1 MAVKKRRALPKS
13 KGAAKAAPLASKP
26 KGGGIKKRTHIPVE
40 PDVPEFGGE
49 LGNIVTAMTES
60 GNYGKPFKRASSR
73 AMDTARSPT
82 GVLSL
87 DLCLGGGW
95 TTSRAGMLYGEKS
108 SGKSTLAAMSIA
120 ALQRAN
126 PDAMAAWL
134 DIEGTVDKAWLRKL
148 GCDTNRIVIAEPESG
163 EHAVDIADAM
173 LRAREI
179 EFVVTDSIAM
189 LVPMQEIEDS
199 AEQQTMALQA
209 RLVGKYI
216 RKTQNALLKER
227 GRGHTPILVH
237 INQFRMKV
245 GLVFGDP
252 RVLPGGKALE
262 FSTTQQV
269 ETKNKEHLGKDDDK
283 NDIVLFNEHNF
294 KITKNKGGGPMKEG
308 AFKLIRGQGT
318 KGKDVYDLPEAWI
331 DQAKTIYTFGSQVGV
346 ITGGPTGFEVDEVN
360 GKFRSARAFN
370 QWAMENPDA
379 YDLVQAK
386 IIAGFRQR
394 WDLDG

>member
-1 MAVKKRRALPKS
+1 MAVKKRRAIKTT
-13 KGAAKAAPLASKP
+13 KGAAKAAPSAS
-26 KGGGIKKRTHIPVE
+26 GGIKKRTHIPTE
-40 PDVPEFGGE
+40 PEVPEFGGE
-49 LGNIVTAMTES
+49 LGNIVTAMTDS

-73 AMDTARSPT
+73 AMDTTRAQT
-82 GVLSL
+82 GILSL

-95 TTSRAGMLYGEKS
+95 TNSRAGMLYGEKS
-108 SGKSTLAAMSIA
+108 SGKSTLAALSIA
-120 ALQRAN
+120 AMQRDN

-148 GCDTNRIVIAEPESG
+148 GCDTTRIVIAEPESG

-189 LVPMQEIEDS
+189 LVPMREISDS
-199 AEQQTMALQA
+199 AEQETMALQA

-216 RKTQNALLKER
+216 RKTQNAILKER
-227 GRGHTPILVH
+227 SRGHSPKLIH

-269 ETKNKEHLGKDDDK
+269 ETKNKEHTGKDDDK
-283 NDIVLFNEHNF
+283 NDVVLFNEHNF

-308 AFKLIRGQGT
+308 AFKLIRTAGHEG
-318 KGKDVYDLPEAWI
+318 LPEAWV
-331 DQAKTIYTFGSQVGV
+331 DQAKTIYKFGTQCGL
-346 ITGGPTGFEVDEVN
+346 ITGAPSSFEVEGY
-360 GKFRSARAFN
+360 GKFRGAPAFN
-370 QWAMENPDA
+370 AWALENRTK
-379 YDLVQAK
+379 YDEVQAY
-386 IIAGFRQR
+386 IVGAFRKR
-394 WDLDG
+394 WDLDD